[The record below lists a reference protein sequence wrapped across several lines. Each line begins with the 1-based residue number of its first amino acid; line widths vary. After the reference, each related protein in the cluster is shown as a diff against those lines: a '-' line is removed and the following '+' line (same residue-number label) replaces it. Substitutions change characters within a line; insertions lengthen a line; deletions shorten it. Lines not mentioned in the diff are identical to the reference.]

1 MFVAEIAPQVDR
13 LVWTV
18 NGLTGQSGSHRPA
31 YDAAGIGHVDFSSL
45 GNLVPVLEAGPLPE
59 STFLLRYRYRD
70 PAVVREMIADLVRA
84 GCLDGDPGGYT
95 ATARLHPVMAAIR
108 AGAAATAAELW
119 ADHEGA
125 VDLLSGLVR
134 RVLDDA
140 PAGELFAAYRHVAE
154 PEEPP
159 ARLHQRLAI
168 LRLVRNEAHALA
180 WASRGLT
187 AADMVVLTA
196 LWNGDDVPSGQAW
209 SGPPS
214 VVSNG
219 KLTED
224 GAALREEIEAD
235 TNVRNE
241 PAFSVLSPAESAEF
255 LGAVTQLP
263 GTPP

>member
-31 YDAAGIGHVDFSSL
+31 FDAAGIGHVDFSSL
-45 GNLVPVLEAGPLPE
+45 GNLVPVLQAGPLPE

-70 PAVVREMIADLVRA
+70 PSLVREMIADLVRA

-95 ATARLHPVMAAIR
+95 ATARLHPVMAAVR
-108 AGAAATAAELW
+108 AGAAATAAGLW
-119 ADHEGA
+119 ADHGGA
-125 VDLLSGLVR
+125 VDVLSGLVR

-140 PAGELFAAYRHVAE
+140 PAGELFAAYRHVPE

-180 WASRGLT
+180 WASRGLA
-187 AADMVVLTA
+187 AADMVMLTA
-196 LWNGDDVPSGQAW
+196 LWNSDDALPGQVW
-209 SGPPS
+209 SGPEGL
-214 VVSNG
+214 VSNEG
-219 KLTED
+219 LTDRGE
-224 GAALREEIEAD
+224 ALREEIEAD

-241 PAFSVLSPAESAEF
+241 PAFASLSPNERAEF
-255 LGAVTQLP
+255 LGAVTLLP